1 MKLIILIGLKRSGNH
16 GITNLILKNQK
27 NYLHLNDLTDFTYEN
42 FQNFSK
48 KQSNI
53 QTMDQKWCGFKNKDL
68 LLISL
73 ENIELNAMVNKI
85 CNFKEKKNII
95 LLIRNPFNNLASA
108 YKYFI
113 EKKIGNGLF
122 LLQQMKIL
130 WKQYCQFILKNQS
143 FYHWSASTSSTSTCI
158 LYDKFYSNLEYRKQI
173 FKELE
178 IEYKEEHLNEITGYG
193 RSFFDLNAK
202 NTDKQDIFNR
212 WKYFKDDKYFIQYVL
227 NDSELLRLWNSVC
240 RKYNIELMEC

>member
-1 MKLIILIGLKRSGNH
+1 MKIIILIGLKRSGNH
-16 GITNLILKNQK
+16 GLTNLILRSEPNH
-27 NYLHLNDLTDFTYEN
+27 LHLNDLKHFQYEQ
-42 FQNFSK
+42 FKQFLK
-48 KQSNI
+48 KKGSCQIVNH
-53 QTMDQKWCGFKNKDL
+53 KWCGFKNKKL
-68 LLISL
+68 VLISL
-73 ENIELNAMVNKI
+73 ENNELNAVI
-85 CNFKEKKNII
+85 DEIHNFEEKLNVI

-113 EKKIGNGLF
+113 EKRIGHGLF

-130 WKQYCQFILKNQS
+130 WKQYCRFILKKHS
-143 FYHWSASTSSTSTCI
+143 LTCI
-158 LYDKFYSNLEYRKQI
+158 LYDKFYSNLEYRKKI

-178 IEYKEEHLNEITGYG
+178 VEYKEEHLNEITGYG

-227 NDSELLRLWNSVC
+227 NDSELCGLWNSVC